1 MEYKNRRLTE
11 EVITR
16 LEGFDTVW
24 DGVST
29 AVYRVES
36 LGLGFWLGLVSGVR
50 AVVPIVVEAFPLH
63 GVVA

>member
-29 AVYRVES
+29 DVYRVEG
-36 LGLGFWLGLVSGVR
+36 LGLGFWLGSGVGR
-50 AVVPIVVEAFPLH
+50 
-63 GVVA
+63 